1 VSWIPI
7 RSIAGNR
14 RFYPMY
20 IVIVLVAAF
29 IFTTVLSLAVYSS
42 LIYKKSGS
50 GDLLAVFEGNRAC
63 PLASLVPESYRTR
76 IEGVPHIVDITG
88 EVRHMIVYAPKRSL
102 TVAGVEPDRFRDF
115 KDIKIKES
123 EYRDFAGDRHGVIIG
138 KKVQRTFG
146 WKVGQSV
153 TFQGLSFNVRG
164 VFKLPLSVYNGM
176 IIFHKDYMQEL
187 VKKEGYS
194 TAFTLKVDSPE
205 NMSEVCNA
213 VEGLFEDHPAGI
225 VCKSETEFWGR
236 TEKQLGDFGRNMRG
250 LAGVCGLLILGLT
263 ANGAVFALKSRRSQV
278 RVLRTVGFSRRRILG
293 LLWAEVVIAALV
305 AAAGGSLLALLVW
318 IRKPTV
324 GGAQAILP
332 PITVTPQVVA
342 MSIGIVVVLAAL
354 SAVIAAAGFSRNRG

>member
-1 VSWIPI
+1 MSGIPMK
-7 RSIAGNR
+7 SIAGNR
-14 RFYPMY
+14 RFYLPY

-29 IFTTVLSLAVYSS
+29 IFTTVLSLAVHSS

-63 PLASLVPESYRTR
+63 PLASLVPETYRMR
-76 IEGVPHIVDITG
+76 IEGVPHVVDITG

-123 EYRDFAGDRHGVIIG
+123 EYQDFAGDRHGVIIG

-153 TFQGLSFNVRG
+153 TFQGLSFNVSG

-194 TAFTLKVDSPE
+194 TAFTLKVDAPE
-205 NMSEVCNA
+205 NMSEVSRA

-250 LAGVCGLLILGLT
+250 LVGVCALLILGLT
-263 ANGAVFALKSRRSQV
+263 ANGAVFALKSRRNDV
-278 RVLRTVGFSRRRILG
+278 RVLKTTGFGRSRIFS
-293 LLWAEVVIAALV
+293 LLCAEVVTAAML
-305 AAAGGSLLALLVW
+305 AAAGGSVLAVLVW
-318 IRKPTV
+318 IRRPTI
-324 GGAQAILP
+324 GGTQAILP
-332 PITVTPQVVA
+332 PIAVTPQVAV
-342 MSIGIVVVLAAL
+342 MSIGIIMVLASVTA
-354 SAVIAAAGFSRNRG
+354 AIAAVGFSRQR